1 MTIKLVSQDLLYF
14 VLISFIFKSWDTDM
28 EFVTS
33 AFSYMYTLCP
43 SFIPLFPFFIM
54 RKVEQQMNSALRNR
68 KNFSS
73 GNTTVIQNDDNTA
86 DIFLHGNCIGYVDY
100 SGKIAP
106 TSGTLKISD
115 AGWQT
120 VTTKS
125 RLNALCDEFAYGC
138 YVFQKNF
145 DWFLGDVDGNVRPFP
160 TEEFVT
166 V

>member
-1 MTIKLVSQDLLYF
+1 
-14 VLISFIFKSWDTDM
+14 M

-43 SFIPLFPFFIM
+43 FSFLLFPFFIM
-54 RKVEQQMNSALRNR
+54 RKVEQQMNEAILNR
-68 KNFSS
+68 KDFFK
-73 GNTTVIQNDDNTA
+73 GNTSVENYITETGVREAIVK
-86 DIFLHGNCIGYVDY
+86 LHGNH
-100 SGKIAP
+100 IA
-106 TSGTLKISD
+106 TVGDTLQICD

-125 RLNALCDEFAYGC
+125 RLNALLNEFAEGC
-138 YVFQKNF
+138 YLFQKNF
-145 DWFLGDVDGNVRPFP
+145 DWFLGDADGNVLPFP

>member
-1 MTIKLVSQDLLYF
+1 
-14 VLISFIFKSWDTDM
+14 M

-43 SFIPLFPFFIM
+43 FSFLLFPFFIM
-54 RKVEQQMNSALRNR
+54 RKVEQQMNEAILNR
-68 KNFSS
+68 KDFFK
-73 GNTTVIQNDDNTA
+73 GNTSVENYITETGVREAIVK
-86 DIFLHGNCIGYVDY
+86 LHGNH
-100 SGKIAP
+100 IA
-106 TSGTLKISD
+106 TVGDTLQICD

-125 RLNALCDEFAYGC
+125 RLNALLNEFAEGC

-145 DWFLGDVDGNVRPFP
+145 DWFLGDADGNVLPFP

>member
-1 MTIKLVSQDLLYF
+1 MTVELVSHNLLQF

-43 SFIPLFPFFIM
+43 FLFLLFPFKTM
-54 RKVEQQMNSALRNR
+54 RKIEQQMNEAILNR
-68 KNFSS
+68 KDFFK
-73 GNTTVIQNDDNTA
+73 GNTSVENYITETGAREAIVK
-86 DIFLHGNCIGYVDY
+86 LHGNH
-100 SGKIAP
+100 IA
-106 TSGTLKISD
+106 TVGDTLQICD

-125 RLNALCDEFAYGC
+125 RLNALLNEFAEGC

-145 DWFLGDVDGNVRPFP
+145 DWFLGDADGNVLPFP

>member
-1 MTIKLVSQDLLYF
+1 MTVELVSHNLLQF

-43 SFIPLFPFFIM
+43 LLFLLFPFKTM
-54 RKVEQQMNSALRNR
+54 RKIEQQMNEAILNR
-68 KNFSS
+68 QDFRK
-73 GNTTVIQNDDNTA
+73 DNTEVITIS
-86 DIFLHGNCIGYVDY
+86 DCSFVYLHGNHIATV
-100 SGKIAP
+100 GK
-106 TSGTLKISD
+106 TLDICD

-125 RLNALCDEFAYGC
+125 RLNALLNEFAEGC
-138 YVFQKNF
+138 YLFQKNF
-145 DWFLGDVDGNVRPFP
+145 DWFLGDVDGNVLPFP

>member
-1 MTIKLVSQDLLYF
+1 MTVKLLSQDLLQF
-14 VLISFIFKSWDTDM
+14 VLISIIFKSWDTDM

-43 SFIPLFPFFIM
+43 FSFLLFPFFIM
-54 RKVEQQMNSALRNR
+54 RKVEQQMNEAILNR
-68 KNFSS
+68 KDFFK
-73 GNTTVIQNDDNTA
+73 GNTSVENYITETGAREAIVK
-86 DIFLHGNCIGYVDY
+86 LHGNHIATIGD
-100 SGKIAP
+100 
-106 TSGTLKISD
+106 TLQICD

-125 RLNALCDEFAYGC
+125 RLNALCNEFAYGC

>member
-14 VLISFIFKSWDTDM
+14 VLISFIFKSWDTDIF
-28 EFVTS
+28 EVHRILDLYVYPLS
-33 AFSYMYTLCP
+33 L
-43 SFIPLFPFFIM
+43 FIPFIPFQTM
-54 RKVEQQMNSALRNR
+54 RKVEQQMNEAILYR
-68 KNFSS
+68 KDFFK
-73 GNTTVIQNDDNTA
+73 GNTSVENYITETGAREAIVK
-86 DIFLHGNCIGYVDY
+86 LHGNH
-100 SGKIAP
+100 IA
-106 TSGTLKISD
+106 TVGDTLQICD

-125 RLNALCDEFAYGC
+125 RLNALCNEFAYGC

-145 DWFLGDVDGNVRPFP
+145 DWFLGDADGNVLPFP